1 MAARR
6 GERRRW
12 ASWPF
17 SRLLEL
23 RLCDLGVRLEGTWV
37 EECVERL
44 HAELDERDLLLKPH
58 CWLSDEWF
66 SPKSAPGIAIPFYLA
81 HPRLMA
87 LERRQMFEV
96 EGGTRGECMKLLR
109 HEAAHA
115 VQVAYGV
122 HRRRRWQ
129 QLFGKASRPYPDY
142 YRPNPASRRFVQHLD
157 GWYAQSHP
165 DEDFA
170 ETFAV
175 WLDPRSNW
183 RKRYAR
189 WPALR
194 KLEYVDTLM
203 GELAGSRPTVR
214 SRATPH
220 RLSTLRQTL
229 RSHYESKRERYA
241 VDYPSSYD
249 DDLRELFTEPGKR
262 RTGQTAMSFL
272 RTHRREIRELVARWT
287 GEHQFSVDQ
296 VLNEIMIRC
305 RRLGLRAT
313 GSRQRLKTECAVWVA
328 VHTVHRLRRQ
338 EWHVL

>member
-1 MAARR
+1 
-6 GERRRW
+6 
-12 ASWPF
+12 
-17 SRLLEL
+17 
-23 RLCDLGVRLEGTWV
+23 
-37 EECVERL
+37 
-44 HAELDERDLLLKPH
+44 
-58 CWLSDEWF
+58 
-66 SPKSAPGIAIPFYLA
+66 
-81 HPRLMA
+81 
-87 LERRQMFEV
+87 
-96 EGGTRGECMKLLR
+96 
-109 HEAAHA
+109 
-115 VQVAYGV
+115 
-122 HRRRRWQ
+122 
-129 QLFGKASRPYPDY
+129 
-142 YRPNPASRRFVQHLD
+142 LD